1 MVNGSGAFMTIRFNC
16 PNCDELIAF
25 ADKYIGKQARCS
37 SCGQRFIIPS
47 EDKETPKKIKP
58 PAEKAV
64 PLPGFYRA
72 VLIDSFKLFARPQN
86 ATGLVFVIAAV
97 CFKFFTSHTDYS
109 FTMGMFRVLA
119 PVGLIVTLS
128 AWGCL
133 FWYYMEIICSTTIDI
148 DELPDIDM
156 GGLFGFIWNV
166 IKSISIFLIGL
177 IAVLLPSAIFI
188 LITGRTS
195 IISQGLR
202 LVGLFAFPMAVLIF
216 STAPEVLMVL
226 RQDYIYKPIA
236 RAFWPYLLVAG
247 LFVLA
252 WQLQMRTINYGSL
265 IGSDNFVIGLHLL
278 ANLAV
283 QALAIVAMRSI
294 GLFYRHYSCYF
305 PW

>member
-1 MVNGSGAFMTIRFNC
+1 MTIRFNC

-25 ADKYIGKQARCS
+25 ADKYSGKQARCT

-58 PAEKAV
+58 PAEKAE

-72 VLIDSFKLFARPQN
+72 VFIDSWKLFARPQN

-97 CFKFFTSHTDYS
+97 CFKFFTGHTDYS
-109 FTMGMFRVLA
+109 FTMNMFRVQA
-119 PVGLIVTLS
+119 PVGLVVTLS

-133 FWYYMEIICSTTIDI
+133 FWYYMEIICMTANET
-148 DELPDIDM
+148 DEMPDVYM

-166 IKSISIFLIGL
+166 IKSLTIFAVGL
-177 IAVLLPSAIFI
+177 VAVLLPCIIFI
-188 LITGRTS
+188 SISKSTGVVSHVLSLI
-195 IISQGLR
+195 
-202 LVGLFAFPMAVLIF
+202 GLFTFPMAVLTF
-216 STAPEVLMVL
+216 SAGGDVSMAFRP
-226 RQDYIYKPIA
+226 DYIFKPIA

-247 LFVLA
+247 IFIMTWEL
-252 WQLQMRTINYGSL
+252 QLRTIGYGRL
-265 IGSDNFVIGLHLL
+265 IGSDNLVIGLHLI

-283 QALAIVAMRSI
+283 QTLAIIAMRSI
-294 GLFYRHYSCYF
+294 GLFYRHYSCHF

>member
-1 MVNGSGAFMTIRFNC
+1 MTIRFNC

-25 ADKYIGKQARCS
+25 ADKYSGKQARCT

-58 PAEKAV
+58 PAEKAE

-72 VLIDSFKLFARPQN
+72 VFIDSWKLFVRPQN

-97 CFKFFTSHTDYS
+97 CFKFFTGHTDYS
-109 FTMGMFRVLA
+109 FTMGAFRVQA

-133 FWYYMEIICSTTIDI
+133 FWYYMEIICSTANET
-148 DELPDIDM
+148 DELPDVYM
-156 GGLFGFIWNV
+156 GGLFGFIWNI
-166 IKSISIFLIGL
+166 IKSISIFSIGL
-177 IAVLLPSAIFI
+177 IAVLLPSGIFT
-188 LITGRTS
+188 LISGSTS
-195 IISQGLR
+195 IISHVLS

-216 STAPEVLMVL
+216 STAPEILMVL

-236 RAFWPYLLVAG
+236 KAFWPYILIAG
-247 LFVLA
+247 LFLLT
-252 WQLQMRTINYGSL
+252 WELQMRTISYGRL
-265 IGSDNFVIGLHLL
+265 IGSDNLVIGLHLL

-283 QALAIVAMRSI
+283 QALAIIAMRSI

>member
-1 MVNGSGAFMTIRFNC
+1 MTIRFNC

-25 ADKYIGKQARCS
+25 ADKYSGKQARCT

-47 EDKETPKKIKP
+47 EDNEAPKKIKP
-58 PAEKAV
+58 PAEKV
-64 PLPGFYRA
+64 EPLPGFYRA
-72 VLIDSFKLFARPQN
+72 VFIDSWKLFARPQN

-97 CFKFFTSHTDYS
+97 CFKFFTGHTDYS
-109 FTMGMFRVLA
+109 FTMGMFRVQA

-133 FWYYMEIICSTTIDI
+133 FWYYMEIICMTANDT
-148 DELPDIDM
+148 DELPEVYM

-166 IKSISIFLIGL
+166 IKSLTIFAIGL
-177 IAVLLPSAIFI
+177 IAILLPAAIFI
-188 LITGRTS
+188 SISRSTGVVS
-195 IISQGLR
+195 HILS
-202 LVGLFAFPMAVLIF
+202 LVGLFAFPMAVLTF
-216 STAPEVLMVL
+216 SAGGDVSMVF
-226 RQDYIYKPIA
+226 RPDYLYKPIA

-252 WQLQMRTINYGSL
+252 WELQLRTIGYGRL
-265 IGSDNFVIGLHLL
+265 IGSDNLVIGLHLI

-294 GLFYRHYSCYF
+294 GLFYRHYSCHF